1 MAIPIGS
8 PAGPATAERP
18 VAHAPAGQRI
28 GRASAAAGVGRRSLG
43 LTLVYILWAIV
54 LFHPQWLL
62 AAHGAHFILK
72 IPLVFFIALF
82 VLTLGHVRP
91 GIWYLPVLCMLLFA
105 YATLPFSMNLGYS
118 LKPTKQ
124 LLLYYVLLVGT
135 LAFVRKPRQAIPVI
149 FMVLVYQFVWWGA
162 LGAKNGLVGW
172 DEVYNNYDSYG
183 PLMVM
188 GITSAAYAG
197 LAVRSK
203 WLRRIAFATAAL
215 CLVGLVSSFARGAVL
230 AGGLVVA
237 FGWMRSP
244 RKGMATLG
252 IVAAVVVVGL
262 SATMFFSNAN
272 RGTDTNPN
280 FLDEMLTVQQNVTTG
295 TGEGTER
302 KIIWSAAWREFL
314 AKPVFGVGQDCFG
327 PFAASYFRPG
337 QVGGQYAEN
346 PRQLYDRKV
355 HNTYLQTLAERGILG
370 MGLFIWLVV
379 DFWRRNLRLRRPDAV
394 ARWAAG
400 CDGQYDLRALSI
412 AVEAAMVG
420 YLATSLF
427 YNQLLQVNWLWSLLA
442 LNMLLYTLSVG
453 HTRRRQ
459 GRRRSLMRA
468 ATA

>member
-1 MAIPIGS
+1 MVPI
-8 PAGPATAERP
+8 AGPATAE
-18 VAHAPAGQRI
+18 AAAPMPSTSRGIRRSS
-28 GRASAAAGVGRRSLG
+28 GRAGSKRRSLG
-43 LTLVYILWAIV
+43 LTLVYILWAVV
-54 LFHPQWLL
+54 LFHPQWLV

-72 IPLVFFIALF
+72 VPLVFFGALF
-82 VLTLGHVRP
+82 VLTLGHVRR
-91 GIWYLPVLCMLLFA
+91 GIWYLPVLCMLVFA
-105 YATLPFSMNLGYS
+105 YATLPFSINLGYS

-135 LAFVRKPRQAIPVI
+135 LAFVRKPRQAIPVLL
-149 FMVLVYQFVWWGA
+149 MVLVYQFMWWGA
-162 LGAKNGLVGW
+162 LGAKNGMVGW

-188 GITSAAYAG
+188 GITSAAYTG

-203 WLRRIAFATAAL
+203 WMRRIAFATAAL
-215 CLVGLVSSFARGAVL
+215 CLIGLVSSFARGAVL

-262 SATMFFSNAN
+262 SATLFFSNSN
-272 RGTDTNPN
+272 RGNDTNPN
-280 FLDEMLTVQQNVTTG
+280 FLDEMLTVRQNVTSG

-370 MGLFIWLVV
+370 MALFLWLIV
-379 DFWRRNLRLRRPDAV
+379 DFWRRNLRLRRPAAV

-400 CDGQYDLRALSI
+400 CDGKYDLRALSI

-442 LNMLLYTLSVG
+442 LNMLLYSLSVG
-453 HTRRRQ
+453 DS
-459 GRRRSLMRA
+459 RRRSRRRARVTPA
-468 ATA
+468 ATV